1 MDAQR
6 WRLARELFEA
16 VIDFPPEDW
25 AAMLAEHCPDDAQL
39 RVEVLELLH
48 ADAAA
53 TRGTAMVDQAPNVVA
68 ELANRLAG
76 DEAARATAALVASG
90 LRLGPFRLVREVGRG
105 GMGAVWLAERDDGA
119 FEQQVAIKLIK
130 ADWDAADVYARF
142 RAERQILANLSH
154 PNIAHLVD
162 GGVSADGKPWLAL
175 EYVDGVDLR
184 SWCDRERLSLD
195 KRLRVFLTVCE
206 AVSHAHARLVVH
218 RDLKPSNI
226 LVRGDGTVK
235 LLDFGIAK
243 LIRND
248 STAASATRVFTPEY
262 AAPEQVRGETVTT
275 AVDVYALGL
284 VLYELLTGRRPYK
297 IDKSTPA
304 AYERAILDQEPTK
317 PSAIVTRDDGEAA
330 QRRELTPER
339 LRRELRGDLDA
350 IVLKALRKEPAQRYA
365 SVADFAADVTRHL
378 ERRPVA
384 ARRGGRRYRAARF
397 LRRHAIA
404 AAAVALAFAVLA
416 AALGVVAWQ
425 RDVARTEARK
435 ARSAV
440 DFLVGLFTTAD
451 PAKTAGAGVTAQELL
466 DRGAERIDRE
476 LADTPG
482 AQAELSIAIG
492 RAYQGLGNNERA
504 LAQYERAVAQ
514 RRALGEPFALAQA
527 LSSLSMAQKSLG
539 HNAETRATIDEAR
552 TLVVDAPSGPERDA
566 LVAQLA
572 YGSAMLHFLDGRH
585 ADAEAEYRESLRLR
599 LALENGYGPKA
610 RDTAMMLS
618 RVVASQK
625 RHDEADRMIVGVV
638 EAIRAAR
645 PVPLA
650 ELVEALDAL
659 GSAQGK
665 RGREADSEAS
675 YREAAQVAE
684 QVYGPD
690 HWYVAIQLN
699 NAGKA
704 ATAQGQYDE
713 AIALLERAVAG
724 ARKALPPEHLFV
736 PSALKNLA
744 DAERGAGRTADACR
758 DYGEAL
764 RSLELKP
771 GRKRPDPVEL
781 RARLAECAA
790 P

>member
-16 VIDFPPEDW
+16 VVDFPPEEW
-25 AAMLAEHCPDDAQL
+25 EAMLAGHCPDDVEL
-39 RVEVLELLH
+39 RVEVLELLR

-53 TRGTAMVDQAPNVVA
+53 TQGTGMADAAPNVVA
-68 ELANRLAG
+68 ELAQRLAG
-76 DEAARATAALVASG
+76 DEAVRATSGMVASG
-90 LRLGPFRLVREVGRG
+90 LRLGPFRLVREIGRG

-119 FEQQVAIKLIK
+119 FRQAVAIKLIK
-130 ADWDAADVYARF
+130 AGWDAADVYARF
-142 RAERQILANLSH
+142 RAERQILASLSH

-184 SWCDRERLSLD
+184 TWCDRERLSLER
-195 KRLRVFLTVCE
+195 RLRAFLTVCD
-206 AVSHAHARLVVH
+206 AVSHAHAHLVVH

-226 LVRGDGTVK
+226 LVRADGTVK

-243 LIRND
+243 LIHTD
-248 STAASATRVFTPEY
+248 ATASATRVFTPEY
-262 AAPEQVRGETVTT
+262 AAPEQVRGDTVTT

-284 VLYELLTGRRPYK
+284 ILYELLTGHRPYK
-297 IDKSTPA
+297 VDKSTPA

-317 PSAIVTRDDGEAA
+317 PSAIVTRDDADAA
-330 QRRELTPER
+330 QRRDLTPKR

-365 SVADFAADVTRHL
+365 SVADFAADVTAHL
-378 ERRPVA
+378 ERRPVG

-404 AAAVALAFAVLA
+404 ATALALAFAVLV
-416 AALGVVAWQ
+416 AALAMVAWQ

-440 DFLVGLFTTAD
+440 DFLVGLFATAD
-451 PAKTAGAGVTAQELL
+451 PAKTAGAGVTAQQLL
-466 DRGAERIDRE
+466 DRGAERVGAE
-476 LADTPG
+476 LADTPA
-482 AQAELSIAIG
+482 AQAELLVAIG

-504 LAQYERAVAQ
+504 LAQYERAVAL

-539 HNAETRATIDEAR
+539 RNPATRATIDEAR
-552 TLVVDAPSGPERDA
+552 ALAAGAPAGAERDA
-566 LVAQLA
+566 LVAQLL
-572 YGSAMLHFLDGRH
+572 YGSAMLLFLEGRH
-585 ADAEAEYRESLRLR
+585 ADAETEYRESLRLR

-625 RHDEADRMIVGVV
+625 RHDDAERMIGDVV
-638 EAIRAAR
+638 AAIRGAK

-650 ELVEALDAL
+650 ELVEALDAQ

-665 RGREADSEAS
+665 RGHHAQSEAT

-699 NAGKA
+699 NAGRA
-704 ATAQGQYDE
+704 ANDDGRSGE
-713 AIALLERAVAG
+713 AIAPLERAVAIG
-724 ARKALPPEHLFV
+724 RKALPAEHLFIA
-736 PSALKNLA
+736 SALKNLA
-744 DAERGAGRTADACR
+744 DAERGAGRAADACR
-758 DYGEAL
+758 DYAAAL
-764 RSLELKP
+764 AALELKP
-771 GRKRPDPVEL
+771 GRKRPDPEEI
-781 RARLAECAA
+781 RARLKECPAS
-790 P
+790 